1 MSSYQ
6 SDEEQFEALQKWWKE
21 NGRAL
26 VAGVVVAVL
35 LVLGWDA
42 WKQQQAKTRAEAAMA
57 YQNLLDTAG
66 NPGAELDEVAYTTAQ
81 HLVGQLK
88 EKASG
93 SAYATYA
100 ALLMA
105 RIDIDRN
112 QPEAALASLQWAEA
126 HAADD
131 TLAQLAQLRIAEV
144 QFALGKTDEALATL
158 NALSTD
164 SYLTPLVLQL
174 KGDIHVSRD
183 ERQQA
188 LDAYQAA
195 MDWLQANDKAPI
207 RLLEV
212 KRDALQVADD
222 AVTVPLASAGQS

>member
-26 VAGVVVAVL
+26 VAGVVAAIV

-42 WKQQQAKTRAEAAMA
+42 WKQQQARVKAEASVT

-66 NPGAELDEVAYTTAQ
+66 NPGSVLDEVAYTTAQ
-81 HLVGQLK
+81 HLVERLK
-88 EKASG
+88 EDASG
-93 SAYATYA
+93 TAYAAYA

-105 RIDIDRN
+105 RIDIDRD
-112 QPEAALASLQWAEA
+112 QPDEALVSLRWAHE

-131 TLAQLAQLRIAEV
+131 TLAQLARLRIAEV
-144 QFALGKTDEALATL
+144 QFVLAQANEALATL
-158 NALSTD
+158 DSLPAD
-164 SYLTPLVLQL
+164 SYLTPLALQL

-188 LDAYQAA
+188 LDAYQKAI
-195 MDWLQANDKAPI
+195 DWLKDNDKAPI

-212 KRDALQVADD
+212 KRDALQVAE
-222 AVTVPLASAGQS
+222 ASATVPLASAGRL